1 MMTDNLELD
10 RQFFKGKRVLVTGAA
25 GTIGRAL
32 VSRLLSLDID
42 RLYGL
47 DNIETE
53 IFYLETQYKA
63 DARFVAVFGDIRD
76 YDKLHH
82 VINEVQIVFHGAAL
96 KHVTVCERA
105 PFDAVQTNIIGVKN
119 LIDAAL
125 ASSVERVI
133 FMSSDKAVN
142 PTNVMG
148 TSKLMGERLI
158 TAANSMRS
166 NHQAIFSST
175 RFGNVLGSR
184 GSVVELFK
192 RQIEAGGPITIT
204 DPAMTRFVMS
214 PQQAVDLVIQSSTL
228 ARGGEVFVT
237 KMQNLAIADLA
248 NVMVN
253 MLAPLQGLRPA
264 KIEKKYLGSR
274 PGEKFYEELLSEEE
288 TRRTIELVAHFV
300 VLPAFRYIY
309 DDIEYV
315 YPDIVREHVDRVYRS
330 DQENLMTQDQIQ
342 QFLLD
347 NALVPATAKI
357 AAAGDESAFVAVKRR

>member
-1 MMTDNLELD
+1 MNLD
-10 RQFFKGKRVLVTGAA
+10 RQFFAGKRILVTGAA

-32 VSRLLSLDID
+32 IEQLLSLEPERI
-42 RLYGL
+42 YAL

-63 DARFVAVFGDIRD
+63 DRRFVAVFGDIRD

-82 VINEVQIVFHGAAL
+82 TINEVQIVFHGAAL

-166 NHQAIFSST
+166 DHQAIFSST
-175 RFGNVLGSR
+175 RFGNVLGSH

-192 RQIEAGGPITIT
+192 RQIEAGGPLTVT
-204 DPAMTRFVMS
+204 DPGMSRFVMS
-214 PQQAVDLVIQSSTL
+214 PKQAVNLVMHSATL

-237 KMQNLAIADLA
+237 KMQSLQIADLA
-248 NVMVN
+248 AVMID
-253 MLAPLQGLRPA
+253 MLAPHQGYTPED
-264 KIEKKYLGSR
+264 IETQILGSR
-274 PGEKFYEELLSEEE
+274 PGEKFYEELLNEEE
-288 TRRTIELVAHFV
+288 TRRTLELPEHFV

-309 DDIEYV
+309 DTIEYE
-315 YPDIVREHVDRVYRS
+315 YPGIIRDRVEGVYRS
-330 DQENLMTQDQIQ
+330 DRETFMTHDEIRH
-342 QFLLD
+342 FLLD
-347 NALVPATAKI
+347 NELVPAAPTPLHAKQQN
-357 AAAGDESAFVAVKRR
+357 